1 MSRCKK
7 RPIALTRGLCVFTT
21 LKATNQL
28 SITDIIS
35 AHEYSLRTTR
45 TRSRNGLPYCI
56 RGQPVSD
63 VKMWYQTNR
72 PRRLRQE
79 MQSIF
84 TTQLDS
90 ESQPPHNLLSSVCF
104 YGVRKEGAVA
114 QLGERLVRKKTVCT
128 KSIIK
133 TTCYKT

>member
-1 MSRCKK
+1 MSRYKK

-28 SITDIIS
+28 RITDIIS

-45 TRSRNGLPYCI
+45 IRSRNGLPYCI
-56 RGQPVSD
+56 RGQPACD
-63 VKMWYQTNR
+63 VKLLYQTNR

-79 MQSIF
+79 MRSIF

-90 ESQPPHNLLSSVCF
+90 ESQPPHSLLTSVYMC
-104 YGVRKEGAVA
+104 GVRKEGAVA
-114 QLGERLVRKKTVCT
+114 QLGERLVRNQKVRGSIPLGST
-128 KSIIK
+128 KGF
-133 TTCYKT
+133 

>member
-1 MSRCKK
+1 M
-7 RPIALTRGLCVFTT
+7 FTT

-28 SITDIIS
+28 RITDIIS

-45 TRSRNGLPYCI
+45 IRSRNGLPYCI
-56 RGQPVSD
+56 RGQPARD
-63 VKMWYQTNR
+63 VKMLFQINR

-90 ESQPPHNLLSSVCF
+90 ESQPPHSLPSSVYIC
-104 YGVRKEGAVA
+104 GVRKEGAVA
-114 QLGERLVRKKTVCT
+114 QLGERLVRNKTVWE
-128 KSIIK
+128 II
-133 TTCYKT
+133 